1 MINYCDWCERPGV
14 PYEYKGQIFDGL
26 CPFKGDKLCPSC
38 RDARDDAEG
47 VDILV
52 VDDRPGMAP
61 YVYNTVRDRDKIS
74 IQFLHICVAWM
85 EETFVEIRNDD
96 LKLSMGS

>member
-14 PYEYKGQIFDGL
+14 PYEYKGQIFDGF

-74 IQFLHICVAWM
+74 ITVPLHLRGVDGRD
-85 EETFVEIRNDD
+85 FRRN
-96 LKLSMGS
+96 KKRRFKT